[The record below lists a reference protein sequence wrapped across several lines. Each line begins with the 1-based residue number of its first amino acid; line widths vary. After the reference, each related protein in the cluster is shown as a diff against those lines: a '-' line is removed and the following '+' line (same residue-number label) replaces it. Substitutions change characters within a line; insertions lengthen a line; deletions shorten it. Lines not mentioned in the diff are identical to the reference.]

1 MKLRIISAKFV
12 AILLAVC
19 AIISAIPFSATAEEN
34 ETLEVPATL
43 EWITVN
49 NGRVEVFCADSNG
62 DPIKAPNW
70 LYYSILC
77 EYEIYFNGKT
87 EDDLLMTVDGDPYYA
102 DITASQPVVGV
113 QRRAGIPQT
122 GQSHNRSRSGNQPQR
137 LLYLRRKIHR
147 SHG

>member
-19 AIISAIPFSATAEEN
+19 AIISAIPFAATAEEN

-49 NGRVEVFCADSNG
+49 NGRIEVFCADSNG

-87 EDDLLMTVDGDPYYA
+87 EDDLLMTVDVDPYYA
-102 DITASQPVVGV
+102 DITDTLSDFGEGTYYF
-113 QRRAGIPQT
+113 RARVIEYEDSSDLAT
-122 GQSHNRSRSGNQPQR
+122 GNVSPWSGFSDA
-137 LLYLRRKIHR
+137 LE
-147 SHG
+147 